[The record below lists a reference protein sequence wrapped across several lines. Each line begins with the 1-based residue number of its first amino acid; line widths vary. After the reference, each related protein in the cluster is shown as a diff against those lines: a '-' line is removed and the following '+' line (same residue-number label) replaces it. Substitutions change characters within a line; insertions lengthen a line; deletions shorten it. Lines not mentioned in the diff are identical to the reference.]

1 MALVIF
7 LALLALSTFWLYSL
21 HKTRAVQIISPTY
34 VEPGE
39 TAGPPE
45 EIRESAAE
53 TKKKALIQRT
63 TTGPGGRDPPKR
75 TGEGRQE
82 REDHLPT
89 GSLPG
94 PGLAPLVEK
103 RREPAEEKRPAGE
116 EKTGVNKAEKEPP
129 AKKRKEKE
137 VRVDPGEEQETGFPE
152 SLCPLDTPVAP
163 AIEKRESGKAG
174 NEESRKG
181 GEILMDPLVRAEVV
195 IGEATKQ
202 LLVETNVTLAKP
214 AIKIRNITAEIRD
227 LTSELI
233 MDKVIIQGLLHKQ
246 VFFVGE
252 DNIVHH
258 QTEEV
263 PFSTFADV
271 FGAEPG
277 MNVQIHPTVETI
289 LFTLLTPTLLH
300 QKVVIEFFV
309 KVTEPTQ
316 INILEGTGPL
326 VRVDQVIGEA
336 TKQELIENMVTLHV
350 PAVKI
355 DDITAEIIDLTVEVL
370 EDKIVLQGVLHKQIF
385 FIGHDNVEFHQEE
398 EVEFSTF
405 VDIPGAE
412 PGMDVVTEPTIEF
425 IHFELLDEKT
435 VLQKIVVEFFVKVTE
450 SVQINVALGPGALL
464 KLDTMVG
471 EQTSQLLIES
481 TLALTQPAVKIR
493 EIVARVERL
502 MAEVIEDK
510 IIIQGIVHKQIFF
523 INENN
528 LEIHQSEDVPFSTFV
543 DIPGAVPGMDVRI
556 KPEIETI
563 LFELLDS
570 TTLRQKV
577 VLELF
582 VKLTEAQQLQV
593 QVVVPYP
600 PYYF

>member
-1 MALVIF
+1 MIPIPV
-7 LALLALSTFWLYSL
+7 
-21 HKTRAVQIISPTY
+21 K
-34 VEPGE
+34 PGD
-39 TAGPPE
+39 TAGPAKKS
-45 EIRESAAE
+45 RDTASKV
-53 TKKKALIQRT
+53 KKKNILPRMDS
-63 TTGPGGRDPPKR
+63 GPGGRDPPVGTQDKENSESIEPLS
-75 TGEGRQE
+75 GP
-82 REDHLPT
+82 DFALP
-89 GSLPG
+89 
-94 PGLAPLVEK
+94 VEEMG
-103 RREPAEEKRPAGE
+103 EPAEKKTPVVVK
-116 EKTGVNKAEKEPP
+116 KTGVTKPEKESPV
-129 AKKRKEKE
+129 KKNKKE
-137 VRVDPGEEQETGFPE
+137 VRIDTGEQQKTGSPE
-152 SLCPLDTPVAP
+152 SLSKQGIQVAP
-163 AIEKRESGKAG
+163 ATESMEYGRAG
-174 NEESRKG
+174 AQESSKG

-202 LLVETNVTLAKP
+202 LLVERDITLAQP

-233 MDKVIIQGLLHKQ
+233 MDKVVIQGLLHKQ
-246 VFFVGE
+246 IFFVGE

-258 QTEEV
+258 QTEEA
-263 PFSTFADV
+263 PFSTFVDV

-289 LFTLLTPTLLH
+289 LFTLLTSTLLH

-316 INILEGTGPL
+316 INIQEGTGPL
-326 VRVDQVIGEA
+326 VRLDQVIGEA

-350 PAVKI
+350 PAIKI
-355 DDITAEIIDLTVEVL
+355 DDITAEITDLTVEVL
-370 EDKIVLQGVLHKQIF
+370 EDKIVIQGVLHKQIF
-385 FIGHDNVEFHQEE
+385 FIGHDNVEFHQAE

-425 IHFELLDEKT
+425 IHFELLDENT
-435 VLQKIVVEFFVKVTE
+435 ILQKIVVEFFVKVTE

-464 KLDTMVG
+464 KLDTVVG

-481 TLALTQPAVKIR
+481 ILALTQPAVKIR
-493 EIVARVERL
+493 EIVAKVERL

-543 DIPGAVPGMDVRI
+543 DIPGAVQGMDVRI

-563 LFELLDS
+563 LFELLDPN
-570 TTLRQKV
+570 TLRQKV

-582 VKLTEAQQLQV
+582 VKLTESQQLQV

>member
-1 MALVIF
+1 MF
-7 LALLALSTFWLYSL
+7 
-21 HKTRAVQIISPTY
+21 
-34 VEPGE
+34 
-39 TAGPPE
+39 
-45 EIRESAAE
+45 
-53 TKKKALIQRT
+53 QRT
-63 TTGPGGRDPPKR
+63 TTGPGGRDPPDKIGDR
-75 TGEGRQE
+75 IQE
-82 REDHLPT
+82 TKNNTSIE
-89 GSLPG
+89 SLPG
-94 PGLAPLVEK
+94 PDLALAVEK
-103 RREPAEEKRPAGE
+103 IREPAEKNRP
-116 EKTGVNKAEKEPP
+116 TAEKKTDVKSEKDPP
-129 AKKRKEKE
+129 ANTSKKKE
-137 VRVDPGEEQETGFPE
+137 VRVNTGEQQKTGSTE
-152 SLCPLDTPVAP
+152 SLFEQDALVEP
-163 AIEKRESGKAG
+163 ATESRESGRVG
-174 NEESRKG
+174 TQESMKG

-263 PFSTFADV
+263 PFSTFVDV

-326 VRVDQVIGEA
+326 VRLDQVVGEA
-336 TKQELIENMVTLHV
+336 TKQELIENMVTLQI

-355 DDITAEIIDLTVEVL
+355 DDITAEIVDLTVEVL
-370 EDKIVLQGVLHKQIF
+370 EDKIVIQGVLHKQIF
-385 FIGHDNVEFHQEE
+385 FIGHDNVEFHQAE

-412 PGMDVVTEPTIEF
+412 PGMDVITEPTIEF
-425 IHFELLDEKT
+425 IHFELLDENT

-450 SVQINVALGPGALL
+450 SVQMNVALGPGALL
-464 KLDTMVG
+464 KLDTVVG
-471 EQTSQLLIES
+471 EQTSQLLLES

-493 EIVARVERL
+493 EIVAKVEQL

-523 INENN
+523 INQNN

-556 KPEIETI
+556 KPQIETI

-570 TTLRQKV
+570 NRLRQKV

-582 VKLTEAQQLQV
+582 VKITESQQLQV